1 MNYSLIKRLQ
11 ALTPPGT
18 EKRFS
23 TVEEWKAFQAE
34 EGRKDSERIA
44 KANHDNRIKRIMGR
58 SGISDLHAEC
68 SFDNYNASS
77 KGQQAALKKAKE
89 YADTFSGVLR
99 GFIFSGLPGTGKN
112 HLAAAIANQLIKS
125 GKSVL
130 IVTIAE
136 MMVKFRDTYRKDS
149 EMSESKFLDWLCG
162 VDLLILDEI
171 GIQHGTDNVDILLNT
186 IVDRRLASKKPI
198 GMLTNLNQADLEGK
212 VGPRIMDR
220 MRMGGSIWVPF
231 DWDSYRKFV
240 R

>member
-1 MNYSLIKRLQ
+1 MDYSLIKRLQ

-34 EGRKDSERIA
+34 ESRKDSARIA
-44 KANHDNRIKRIMGR
+44 KENHENRIKKIMGR
-58 SGISDLHAEC
+58 SGVSELHAEC
-68 SFDNYNASS
+68 SFDNYNAELPQ
-77 KGQQAALKKAKE
+77 QQAALRKARD

-112 HLAAAIANQLIKS
+112 HLAAAIANQLIRS

-130 IVTIAE
+130 IVTIAD
-136 MMVKFRDTYRKDS
+136 MMIRFRDTYRKDS
-149 EMSESKFLDWLCG
+149 EMSESKLLDWLCG

-198 GMLTNLNQADLEGK
+198 GMLTNLNKEDMAAK
-212 VGPRIMDR
+212 VGVRIMDR
-220 MRMGGSIWVPF
+220 MRMGRSIWVSF
-231 DWDSYRKFV
+231 DWNSYRKFV